1 MSVVVGDPRVGT
13 VSLGAALDTSAQ
25 GGSALLRWS
34 LRGADLVALLVAWST
49 AAALWSGSPG
59 EHPWVRMA
67 GVTLLL
73 GAVGLWLINAN
84 DLYLARVA
92 TMRTVEQARIV
103 RVAALLGLVAVV
115 AQWAVLDSVSAGF
128 VIAGAVLSLV
138 ALLVSRTLYR
148 AWLTSARKAGYF
160 TRSVLLVGL
169 DERAAEIHRVLDE
182 QPELGFVVV
191 GALGS
196 EKAASELGMAHLWRG
211 EVDEAVALVSRG
223 VATGAVVSSTALRP
237 EDVNAVTRSLLDH
250 KCHVQLS
257 AGVTGLA
264 QSRLR
269 PVHVG
274 YEPLLYVER
283 LDFTRAQLLAKRAMD
298 LALAA
303 VVGVIVTPLLLLAS
317 LAIKLDD
324 GGPILFRQR
333 RVGRDGRLFT
343 VLKLRTM
350 SVDAEDRMDEVAE
363 GNYRNGPLFKME
375 HDPRVTR
382 VGRILRSLS
391 IDELPQLMNVLRGQM
406 SLVGPRPAL
415 PSEVEHFHGRL
426 RERTRVLPGITGLW
440 QVEARDNPSFH
451 AYERLD
457 LYYVENWSIGLDLMI
472 VVATIENE
480 LVRLL
485 RPRRRR
491 LASATAQD

>member
-1 MSVVVGDPRVGT
+1 MSVAIGDPRVGT
-13 VSLGAALDTSAQ
+13 VSLGEALDTSAQ

-34 LRGADLVALLVAWST
+34 LRAADLLALLVAWGI
-49 AAALWSGSPG
+49 AGAVWSELAG
-59 EHPWVRMA
+59 EQPLARLA

-92 TMRTVEQARIV
+92 TMRTVEQARMV
-103 RVAALLGLVAVV
+103 RVAGLLGLVAVV
-115 AQWAVLDSVSAGF
+115 AQWGAFGSVSAGF
-128 VIAGAVLSLV
+128 AIAGTTLSLV
-138 ALLVSRTLYR
+138 TLLTSRTLYR
-148 AWLTSARKAGYF
+148 AWLTAARTAGHF
-160 TRSVLLVGL
+160 TRPVLLVGI

-223 VATGAVVSSTALRP
+223 VATGAVVSSTALSP
-237 EDVNAVTRSLLDH
+237 EDVNSVTRTLLDH

-283 LDFTRAQLLAKRAMD
+283 LDFTRAQLLAKRTMD

-303 VVGVIVTPLLLLAS
+303 VAAVIAAPVLLLAS
-317 LAIKLDD
+317 IAIKLDD

-350 SVDAEDRMDEVAE
+350 SVDAEDRMEEVAQ
-363 GNYRNGPLFKME
+363 GNYRDGPLFKME
-375 HDPRVTR
+375 FDPRVTR
-382 VGRILRSLS
+382 VGRFLRSLS
-391 IDELPQLMNVLRGQM
+391 IDELPQLVNVFRGQM

-457 LYYVENWSIGLDLMI
+457 LFYVENWSVGLDLMI

-480 LVRLL
+480 LARLL
-485 RPRRRR
+485 RRSSRRA
-491 LASATAQD
+491 ASAAAQH